1 MPATFSQPA
10 LNPKNRENRGL
21 KTRDYEA
28 LVPDGDLRRALK
40 LSWIFFCR
48 YDKSVFGLNL
58 NHRSWPQAWGF
69 YDKMNINKRT
79 VINMKTEIGLHDC
92 QFVEMCLERD
102 SKVRSLR
109 ALDIINEAKM
119 RNESI
124 AEITLSLELLFLIL
138 LLCGSF
144 PHSQVISD
152 VIFCFCHREENDENI
167 QSERSV
173 GDLFEKDLANSQN
186 DLTSTQKKKTKAVTE
201 VPQNSTAKRFVAEPV
216 VQLGVEESI
225 ERVREK
231 NGDIALEENS
241 KASEK
246 INEVL

>member
-1 MPATFSQPA
+1 MPASFSQPA

-21 KTRDYEA
+21 KTREYEA

-40 LSWIFFCR
+40 LSWVFFCR
-48 YDKSVFGLNL
+48 YDKFVFVLNL

-69 YDKMNINKRT
+69 YDKMNIKKRT

-102 SKVRSLR
+102 YKVRSLR

-124 AEITLSLELLFLIL
+124 AEITLSLELVFLIL

-167 QSERSV
+167 PSERSV
-173 GDLFEKDLANSQN
+173 GDLFERILLIARMI
-186 DLTSTQKKKTKAVTE
+186 LLVL
-201 VPQNSTAKRFVAEPV
+201 KRRR
-216 VQLGVEESI
+216 LK
-225 ERVREK
+225 R
-231 NGDIALEENS
+231 
-241 KASEK
+241 
-246 INEVL
+246 